1 MKLSNLQKH
10 YQRTFNANRRHT
22 TPGKAP
28 MYVKNVKS
36 VDTNIIYNA
45 DKRTKQYAK
54 YLGVQILLATS
65 YAEQGKTKY
74 SLRTKAPYVIDVI
87 CTINNVP
94 CLIVFSNNKV
104 HAIHMGYDP
113 VEDTFND
120 YVVLYNEGI
129 TIPASSV
136 RRMRHSQQSQQ
147 FKFRLI
153 SHPHFS
159 EEALDKELNDIVQ
172 TYNIT
177 DKEIPEELQFQLD
190 TIVPHTQYYIP
201 VYQRAIQIQHKID
214 SLIEQ
219 GKKCTVLHILRYAA
233 GL

>member
-10 YQRTFNANRRHT
+10 YQKTFKQNKRHT
-22 TPGKAP
+22 PPG
-28 MYVKNVKS
+28 NVTKYNKRL
-36 VDTNIIYNA
+36 DTNTIYNA

-54 YLGVQILLATS
+54 YVGVQILLATS

-74 SLRTKAPYVIDVI
+74 SLRTKAPHVIDVI

-113 VEDTFND
+113 IEDTFND
-120 YVVLYNEGI
+120 NVVLHNEGI
-129 TIPASSV
+129 TIPSSSV
-136 RRMRHSQQSQQ
+136 RRMRYPQQSQQ
-147 FKFRLI
+147 FKFKLI
-153 SHPHFS
+153 SHPQFS
-159 EEALDKELNDIVQ
+159 EGELDKELNDIVQ

-201 VYQRAIQIQHKID
+201 VYQRAIQIQRKID

-219 GKKCTVLHILRYAA
+219 GKKCTVLHILRYSA

>member
-22 TPGKAP
+22 TLGKAP

-87 CTINNVP
+87 CTINDVP

-113 VEDTFND
+113 IEDTFND
-120 YVVLYNEGI
+120 YVVLHNVGI
-129 TIPASSV
+129 TIPSSSV
-136 RRMRHSQQSQQ
+136 RRARHNQQFEQSQQ

-153 SHPHFS
+153 LTLS
-159 EEALDKELNDIVQ
+159 
-172 TYNIT
+172 
-177 DKEIPEELQFQLD
+177 
-190 TIVPHTQYYIP
+190 
-201 VYQRAIQIQHKID
+201 
-214 SLIEQ
+214 
-219 GKKCTVLHILRYAA
+219 
-233 GL
+233 

>member
-1 MKLSNLQKH
+1 MKLTNLQKH

-28 MYVKNVKS
+28 MYVTPT
-36 VDTNIIYNA
+36 DTNTNYNA

-54 YLGVQILLATS
+54 YLGVQIHLATS
-65 YAEQGKTKY
+65 HSYQGKTKY
-74 SLRTKAPYVIDVI
+74 SLRTKVPYVIDVI

-104 HAIHMGYDP
+104 YAIHMGYDP
-113 VEDTFND
+113 IEETFND
-120 YVVLYNEGI
+120 SVVLHNEGI
-129 TIPASSV
+129 TIPSSSV
-136 RRMRHSQQSQQ
+136 RRMRYNQELP
-147 FKFRLI
+147 FKFKLTTYPQYGDDAI
-153 SHPHFS
+153 DSI
-159 EEALDKELNDIVQ
+159 DKELNDIVQ

-190 TIVPHTQYYIP
+190 TILPHTQYYIP
-201 VYQRAIQIQHKID
+201 VYQRAVQIQRKLD

-219 GKKCTVLHILRYAA
+219 GTKCTVLHILRYAA